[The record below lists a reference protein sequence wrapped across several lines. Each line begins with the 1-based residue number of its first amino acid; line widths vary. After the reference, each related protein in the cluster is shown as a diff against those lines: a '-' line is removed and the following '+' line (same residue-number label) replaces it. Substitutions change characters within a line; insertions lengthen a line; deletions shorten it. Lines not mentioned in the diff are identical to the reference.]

1 MPHLYPRAHEATV
14 RVLQRNGIGV
24 VAPAE
29 RTALAHNTA
38 LSSRSNEAASTEGSR
53 QPVPDWVRTPP
64 KLVGNSYR
72 RTAVS
77 DPFSTDD
84 ECRRQLDGR
93 MKVITCEYLGE
104 LLGISNSWPDRP
116 IEEGFATAML
126 RGLGISPVY
135 IRKNIC
141 RDEYI
146 EHIGS
151 SVDQMIGNGFGQMR
165 RIHVLMEFDDAVQ
178 SDLKERWKD
187 SQLVERLA
195 VVGGGAFGIVALVG
209 LMFAY
214 LKFDTATKGYYTRW
228 LQVALGLVT
237 ILVVAVL
244 TVMLG

>member
-1 MPHLYPRAHEATV
+1 MVEA
-14 RVLQRNGIGV
+14 
-24 VAPAE
+24 APAAVAVE
-29 RTALAHNTA
+29 HTAGPDEDVVPPAAHTA
-38 LSSRSNEAASTEGSR
+38 AAHSTTLSPSVSGAAHAAVPR
-53 QPVPDWVRTPP
+53 QPMPEWVKIPP

-93 MKVITCEYLGE
+93 MSVITCEYLGE
-104 LLGISNSWPDRP
+104 LLGINDSLGRSGGPVG
-116 IEEGFATAML
+116 EGFAMAML
-126 RGLGISPVY
+126 RNLGISPVY

-151 SVDQMIGNGFGQMR
+151 SVDQMIGSGFGQMR

-178 SDLKERWKD
+178 ADLKKRWKD
-187 SQLVERLA
+187 SRLVERLV
-195 VVGGGAFGIVALVG
+195 VVGGGAFGIVAIVAL
-209 LMFAY
+209 LFAY

-228 LQVALGLVT
+228 LQVAIGLVT
-237 ILVVAVL
+237 ILVVAAL
-244 TVMLG
+244 TVILA